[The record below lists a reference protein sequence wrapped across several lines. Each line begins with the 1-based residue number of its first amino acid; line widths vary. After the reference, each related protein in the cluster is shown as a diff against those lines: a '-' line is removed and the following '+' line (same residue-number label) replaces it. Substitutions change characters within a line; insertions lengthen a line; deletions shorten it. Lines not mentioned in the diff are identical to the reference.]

1 MSIKVIYFGKI
12 ADVAKKSSE
21 EIDLKESSTSNL
33 IAFLQEKY
41 KLSLEDIKIAVNQ
54 NLISKEDNLELK
66 ETDEI
71 AILSAFAGG

>member
-1 MSIKVIYFGKI
+1 MKVIYFGKI